1 MVKSLASQ
9 VLKELEKNP
18 SITVDILQ
26 DLFLDRDRDVL
37 KTTLNRAKKKQNKNV
52 SNVSGN
58 KINMEMTEALL
69 MKQLKKKPDNMIL
82 RLIMDFLKIKQQD
95 QSELKEI
102 DLEKFYK
109 IGMEE

>member
-1 MVKSLASQ
+1 MAKSLASQ

-52 SNVSGN
+52 PDVLGN
-58 KINMEMTEALL
+58 KTITMELVEKEIMSGKIPIPL
-69 MKQLKKKPDNMIL
+69 L
-82 RLIMDFLKIKQQD
+82 RLKVDFLKIKQQD

-102 DLEKFYK
+102 DLDKFYK
-109 IGMEE
+109 IGVDD